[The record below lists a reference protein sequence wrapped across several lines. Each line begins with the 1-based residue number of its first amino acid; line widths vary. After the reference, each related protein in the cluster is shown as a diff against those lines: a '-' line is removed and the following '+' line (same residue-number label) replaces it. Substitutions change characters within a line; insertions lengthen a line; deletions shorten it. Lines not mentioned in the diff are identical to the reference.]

1 MGAALSKSYLEV
13 AGRPLVLRTLDR
25 MFSSARIESV
35 VLVVS
40 AADFDRCQAM
50 LRGDPA
56 LKQRPWILQI
66 GGATRQ
72 QSARRGLEKIPG
84 ATDLVAIHDAAR
96 PFVSVDLIERCIDAA
111 AAHGAAVPG
120 LPARDTIKSVSA
132 EGWIES
138 TPDRA
143 RLWEIQTPQ
152 VFARDLI
159 IAAHDKA
166 ARDRI
171 ECTDDAMVVERFGKP
186 VFVVAGETTN
196 IKITV
201 PEDVW
206 FAEALLRQ
214 SGMV

>member
-1 MGAALSKSYLEV
+1 
-13 AGRPLVLRTLDR
+13 
-25 MFSSARIESV
+25 
-35 VLVVS
+35 
-40 AADFDRCQAM
+40 
-50 LRGDPA
+50 
-56 LKQRPWILQI
+56 
-66 GGATRQ
+66 
-72 QSARRGLEKIPG
+72 
-84 ATDLVAIHDAAR
+84 
-96 PFVSVDLIERCIDAA
+96 
-111 AAHGAAVPG
+111 VPG